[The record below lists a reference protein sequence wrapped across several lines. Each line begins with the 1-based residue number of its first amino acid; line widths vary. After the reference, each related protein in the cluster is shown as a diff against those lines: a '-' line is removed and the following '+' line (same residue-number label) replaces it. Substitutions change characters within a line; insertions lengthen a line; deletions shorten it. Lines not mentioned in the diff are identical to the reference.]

1 MSLKSKQKLR
11 LLSLSF
17 QASFT
22 NLWRNKF
29 LSLASIIV
37 IGIIVFIF
45 NIILSINFTVQ
56 NTLKELNKK
65 VDLTIYL
72 QDQVSRDPLMV
83 EAFMEGVQD
92 LNGVVDVKFTSK
104 EDALQQIEKLHPQ
117 TVEFF
122 QKYQISNPL
131 PGSVSV
137 TTEDPRYH
145 DEIKNY
151 VRVVFPNFISSIN
164 DNNDEQT
171 QRTRKILDNLKSVQN
186 FADQTIFWVVF
197 VFLLG
202 GILII
207 INSINITIFSRQKE
221 LFIQRFI
228 GADHSFIRLPYMLEA
243 GWYAVLAILLNLVML
258 LIITKS
264 SATQALTL
272 WQFDSAQA
280 YQILSLELLAT
291 VVLSIVASFLVIES
305 HLRKKLL

>member
-17 QASFT
+17 QAGFT

-151 VRVVFPNFISSIN
+151 VKVVFPNFISSIN

-197 VFLLG
+197 VFLIG

-228 GADHSFIRLPYMLEA
+228 GAAHGFIRLPYMLEA
-243 GWYAVLAILLNLVML
+243 AWYAVLAVLLNLIML
-258 LIITKS
+258 LIITGS
-264 SATQALTL
+264 SDTQALTL
-272 WQFDSAQA
+272 WQFDNAQA
-280 YQILSLELLAT
+280 YQILALELLAT